1 MECVMAPI
9 NLDPYLI
16 KTLDEWFNYIK
27 LSGKS
32 AFQGILTCGTNIVL
46 CSIAFQKNS
55 NDI

>member
-9 NLDPYLI
+9 NLEPYLI
-16 KTLDEWFNYIK
+16 KTLVEWFNYIK

-32 AFQGILTCGTNIVL
+32 AFQGILTCGTNVAL
-46 CSIAFQKNS
+46 CSIAFQKNL